1 MKKLIRP
8 PQLPWLALG
17 LSGLGMALRF
27 WLFAGGIDSKGLL
40 KSNHPAVPLVWIL
53 SIITVALLFILT
65 RPLQGQGRYR
75 SNFPASLSGAVG
87 CCAAGIAIFIT
98 ALGALLDKP
107 DGLTIAANIL
117 GVLAAPCMVLVGL
130 NRYSGK
136 RVSFLFHT
144 LLCLY
149 FTAMLMSQ
157 YRHWSAAPQLQN
169 YCFQLLSSVG
179 LMLTAYHR
187 ATFDARFGKR
197 RTYAFLSLCTLYFCC
212 LSIPGGQ
219 NKFYYMAM
227 ALWLFTNLCSLK
239 PMRQR
244 AAQPAAEEPAPVEDP
259 KPEDI

>member
-8 PQLPWLALG
+8 TLLPWLTLG
-17 LSGLGMALRF
+17 LGGLGMALRLWF
-27 WLFAGGIDSKGLL
+27 FASSVDSKGLL
-40 KSNHPAVPLVWIL
+40 KSDHPAVLLIWIF
-53 SIITVALLFILT
+53 SFIVVALLFILT

-75 SNFPASLSGAVG
+75 NNFPASLSGAIG
-87 CCAAGIAIFIT
+87 CCAAGLAVFIT
-98 ALGALLDKP
+98 AFGPLLDSP
-107 DGLTIAANIL
+107 DGLTIASSML
-117 GVLAAPCMVLVGL
+117 GVLAAPCMVLVGM

-136 RVSFLFHT
+136 GVSFLFHT

-149 FTAMLMSQ
+149 FTALLMSQ
-157 YRHWSAAPQLQN
+157 YRHWSAAPQLQY
-169 YCFQLLSSVG
+169 YCFQLLASVG

-187 ATFDARFGKR
+187 AAFDARMGNR
-197 RTYAFLSLCTLYFCC
+197 RAYAFLNLCTLYFCC

-244 AAQPAAEEPAPVEDP
+244 AAQPAAEEPEPVEDP